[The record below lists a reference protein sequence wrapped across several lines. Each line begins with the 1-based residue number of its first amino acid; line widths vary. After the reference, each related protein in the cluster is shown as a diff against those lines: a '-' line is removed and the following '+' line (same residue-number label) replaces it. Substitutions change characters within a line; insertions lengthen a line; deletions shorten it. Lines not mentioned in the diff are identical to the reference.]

1 MEWNVSFLQ
10 RHQTRQVLEIYVQH
24 RMTHDVEEQVF
35 FIAKN
40 CTLQEDAFTFQD
52 HDNEMPVHSDMPCN
66 YTINGVGEKSDAIN
80 IRLEIM
86 QSDHNAEK
94 VGRWHHLTTH

>member
-10 RHQTRQVLEIYVQH
+10 YHQTQQVTEIYVQH

-40 CTLQEDAFTFQD
+40 FTLQEDAFTFQD
-52 HDNEMPVHSDMPCN
+52 HDNEMPVHSDMPSN
-66 YTINGVGEKSDAIN
+66 YTINDVGGKSDAIN
-80 IRLEIM
+80 IRYEIL
-86 QSDHNAEK
+86 Q
-94 VGRWHHLTTH
+94 VTTKL